1 MANGNSGA
9 HRLLIVANR
18 SPFTVVEEDGELQFK
33 VSSGGLVSGLSAY
46 LDKLSAQMGT
56 KADYLWV
63 GWPGSKVSDKNRDKL
78 KEVAASKFN
87 SHPVFLSEEEMEKF
101 YHGFCNKTVWPLF
114 HYFPV
119 YTTYGNEYW
128 EVYKKVNQVFCD
140 AVMEVIQPG
149 DVVWVH
155 DYHLMLLP
163 RMLRERMPD
172 AKIGFFL
179 HIPFPSFEIYRLL
192 PKKWCMGILEGLLG
206 ADLVGFHTFDY
217 TQYFLRSVGRVLGHE
232 HNLGQIFVGDRIVK
246 ADTFPMGID
255 FDKFNHALTTPEVEA
270 ERAELKTTLADEK
283 VVLSI
288 DRLDYSKGIPN
299 RLEGFELFLKRNPQ
313 WHKKVVL
320 ALVVIPSRIGVEHY
334 QAFKDRI
341 EKLVGSING
350 KFGTLDWT
358 PIRYQYRTVPF
369 ASLVALYSTGDIA
382 LVTPLRDGMN
392 LIAKEYVASRADNTG
407 VLILSEMAGAA
418 KELGEALIINPNSR
432 EEIAD
437 AIEEALALP
446 KVEQARRNF
455 VMQKRLRRYDVVSW
469 AKDFISQLDAT
480 QEAQARYKARLLS
493 RSAQE
498 QLERQYREA
507 ERRLIF
513 LDYDGTLMPFAN
525 DPSTVIPTTRV
536 RDILVALSEDP
547 RNEVVLV
554 SGRDR
559 DTLQEWFG
567 GLRMGLVAE
576 HGVWLKP
583 RYEQWRM
590 IRHLTNEWKAR
601 LRPVL
606 EMYVDR
612 LPGSFIEEKDFSLVW
627 HYRAADPELAPVR
640 AMELSHYLASITRSK
655 DVQVLQGHKV
665 IEVKN
670 SGVNKG
676 TAALHW
682 MSHGEYSFILTI
694 GDDWTDEHLFESL
707 PAGAY
712 SIRVGMTQSA
722 ARFNLRD
729 TAQVLQFLE
738 QLAFRAESL
747 VTQTA

>member
-9 HRLLIVANR
+9 HRLLVVANR

-33 VSSGGLVSGLSAY
+33 ESSGGLVSGLSAY
-46 LDKLSAQMGT
+46 LDKLGAQTGK

-63 GWPGSKVSDKNRDKL
+63 GWPGSKVSDENRDKL
-78 KEVAASKFN
+78 KEVAAAEFN
-87 SHPVFLSEEEMEKF
+87 SHPVFLSEEEMENF
-101 YHGFCNKTVWPLF
+101 YHGFCNKTIWPLF
-114 HYFPV
+114 HYFPA
-119 YTTYGNEYW
+119 YTIYGNEYW
-128 EVYKKVNQVFCD
+128 EVYEKVNQVFCD
-140 AVMEVIQPG
+140 AVMEVIRPG

-163 RMLRERMPD
+163 RMLRERLPD

-192 PKKWCMGILEGLLG
+192 PKRWCTGILEGLLG

-255 FDKFNHALTTPEVEA
+255 FDKFNNALTTPEVEA
-270 ERAELKTTLADEK
+270 EREELKTALADEK

-299 RLEGFELFLKRNPQ
+299 RLEGFELFLERNPQ

-334 QAFKDRI
+334 QVFKDRI

-358 PIRYQYRTVPF
+358 PIRYQYRSVPF
-369 ASLVALYSTGDIA
+369 PSLVALYSTSDIA

-392 LIAKEYVASRADNTG
+392 LIAKEYVASRVDNTG

-418 KELGEALIINPNSR
+418 KELGEAVMINPNSR

-455 VMQKRLRRYDVVSW
+455 VMQKRLRRYNVVSW
-469 AKDFISQLDAT
+469 AEDFIRQLDAT
-480 QEAQARYKARLLS
+480 QEMQVRYKARLLS
-493 RSAQE
+493 APARE
-498 QLERQYREA
+498 RLERQYREA
-507 ERRLIF
+507 KRRLIF
-513 LDYDGTLMPFAN
+513 LDYDGTLMPFAK
-525 DPSTVIPTTRV
+525 DPDTVIPTARV
-536 RDILVALSEDP
+536 RDILGALSEDP

-554 SGRDR
+554 SGRDK

-567 GLRMGLVAE
+567 DLRMGLVAE

-583 RYEQWRM
+583 RYEEWRM
-590 IRHLTNEWKAR
+590 IQPMTSEWKSS

-640 AMELSHYLASITRSK
+640 AMELSHYLASITGST

-682 MSHGEYSFILTI
+682 MSQGAYSFILTI

-707 PAGAY
+707 PASAY

-729 TAQVLQFLE
+729 TTEVLQFLE
-738 QLAFRAESL
+738 QLGRRAESL
-747 VTQTA
+747 VSQTA